1 MSLSLSLPTSVL
13 LLNFIATLFMTGV
26 IWYVQIVHY
35 PLFSRVGAAA
45 FRDYELLHSQ
55 LTTAVV
61 MLPMLVELGTAL
73 YLCWERPEAVSA
85 SEAILGAAMLG
96 GIWLSTMLIQ
106 VPKHSLLSAGFDEK
120 IHHALVSTNWIRTV
134 LWSARSVLMSWL
146 VLKMLK

>member
-1 MSLSLSLPTSVL
+1 MSLPLPTIAL

-26 IWYVQIVHY
+26 IWYVQVVHY
-35 PLFSRVGAAA
+35 PLFSRVGVST
-45 FRDYELLHSQ
+45 FREYESLHSN

-73 YLCWERPEAVSA
+73 YLCLERPREVSA
-85 SEAILGAAMLG
+85 GEAALGAAMLG
-96 GIWLSTMLIQ
+96 VIWFSTMFIQ

-120 IHHALVSTNWIRTV
+120 IHHALVATNWIRTL